1 MTFLESAK
9 RQLLTKAYFQF
20 SGRASRSEYWWFVLF
35 LFFANIVTVI
45 LSVIIPVIGSLIY
58 GLWSLYAIIPTFA
71 VLCRRMHDS
80 GHSSLFFWLQL
91 PFWII
96 GGVIMVLS
104 GFAAAAS
111 SGSYSDAL
119 AAGFGAMMI
128 IGFVLC
134 FVAFLF
140 FVITFILTLMP
151 STPGQNKYGM
161 PEGAAVQNA
170 APAATAAPAQGF
182 GAVPPQWQQ
191 PAAAPQQPSQ
201 GNPFNKQ

>member
-35 LFFANIVTVI
+35 AFIANIVVGI
-45 LSVIIPVIGSLIY
+45 LNLIPLIGSLIY
-58 GLWSLYAIIPTFA
+58 VVWSLYVIIPTFA

-91 PFWII
+91 PLWIVGTI
-96 GGVIMVLS
+96 ILALGGV
-104 GFAAAAS
+104 FAAAGGNA
-111 SGSYSDAL
+111 GSDAL
-119 AAGFGAMMI
+119 LASGGLAMI
-128 IGFVLC
+128 IAIILFVIA
-134 FVAFLF
+134 FVF

-151 STPGQNKYGM
+151 STPGENKYGL

-170 APAATAAPAQGF
+170 APAAPAAPAQGF
-182 GAVPPQWQQ
+182 GAVPPQGQQ
-191 PAAAPQQPSQ
+191 PAASPQQPSQ